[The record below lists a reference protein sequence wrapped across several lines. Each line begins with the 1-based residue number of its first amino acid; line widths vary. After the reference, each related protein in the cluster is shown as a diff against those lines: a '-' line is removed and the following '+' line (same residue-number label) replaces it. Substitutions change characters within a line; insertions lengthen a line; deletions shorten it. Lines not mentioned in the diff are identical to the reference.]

1 MILVSSCLLGICC
14 RYDGLSK
21 PDDEIIKLAKQSQVV
36 PVCPEQLGG
45 LPTPRPAAYISGG
58 DGFDVLA
65 GTAKVLTVRQKADV
79 TKNFLQGAREC
90 ERIARFF
97 DIKRAVVKSR
107 SPSCGLNPQVGVT
120 TAALIL
126 LGIDIL
132 ETG

>member
-21 PDDEIIKLAKQSQVV
+21 PNDEIIRLAKKGHVI

-45 LPTPRPAAYISGG
+45 LPTPRPPAYITGG

-65 GTAKVLTVRQKADV
+65 GTAKVLTVRQKTDV

-90 ERIARFF
+90 EKIAKFF
-97 DIKRAVVKSR
+97 NIKRAIVKSR
-107 SPSCGLNPQVGVT
+107 SPSCGLNLQVGVS

-126 LGIDIL
+126 LGIDIS